1 MSQASTHLGDAVIKV
16 RADLSALPGDLAA
29 ARKMAEEAAAAK
41 VNVGKDQPGGP
52 AGTTSAVDD
61 TSKAV
66 DESTKTL
73 DDHRKK
79 VDEVSDA
86 TGRMANEKRNAREP
100 VQQFTQSIRSQIS
113 ALTGLVATLGAVVAG
128 FAAAAKVAY
137 EFTMRSIHD
146 QANIRML
153 DDQYKKATQSIESF
167 NQARERTTAQR
178 FPFQQTAFN
187 NIQAVSE
194 RLSQANVQ
202 EFETSKSLRE
212 FEESSFRQLG
222 RFWDMAMAGVNL
234 GGFQTGQLAE
244 FEKRQFEAES
254 AATRSRFAAEQFQ
267 GMNERM
273 MGRSTENRTSQDEYI
288 VKIADE
294 SAVQTQIQ
302 GEMLRTQKFSEVTK
316 PR

>member
-1 MSQASTHLGDAVIKV
+1 MSQASTNLGEAVIKV

-29 ARKMAEEAAAAK
+29 ARKMADEAAAAR

-52 AGTTSAVDD
+52 SGTTSAVDSA
-61 TSKAV
+61 SKAV

-146 QANIRML
+146 QSNIRML
-153 DDQYKKATQSIESF
+153 DDQYKKATQ
-167 NQARERTTAQR
+167 
-178 FPFQQTAFN
+178 
-187 NIQAVSE
+187 
-194 RLSQANVQ
+194 
-202 EFETSKSLRE
+202 
-212 FEESSFRQLG
+212 
-222 RFWDMAMAGVNL
+222 
-234 GGFQTGQLAE
+234 
-244 FEKRQFEAES
+244 
-254 AATRSRFAAEQFQ
+254 
-267 GMNERM
+267 
-273 MGRSTENRTSQDEYI
+273 
-288 VKIADE
+288 
-294 SAVQTQIQ
+294 
-302 GEMLRTQKFSEVTK
+302 
-316 PR
+316 